1 MRIII
6 YIEIHLNHDQHL
18 PLTMTPKSKIIPEIG
33 FDNEAY
39 IKAQTASI
47 LERVERYNEKLY
59 LEFGGKIMYDYHA
72 SRVLPGFDP
81 NVKMRLLQELKDKT
95 DIILCVHAGDIERKK
110 MRADFGISYDSD
122 ALKTIDDFKEW
133 GIDITAVVITRY
145 RNQPQARSFKNKLE
159 RNGVKVYTHGYT
171 EGYPTDVDLIV
182 SDKGY
187 GANPYIETTKQI
199 VVVTAPG
206 PGSGKLATCL
216 NNLYHE
222 YKQGVKAG
230 YAKFETF
237 PIWNLPL
244 SHKVNIAY
252 EAATVDLKDIVQIDH
267 HHLEAYNIKTVNY
280 NRDNEAFPLLKRILE
295 KITGEEAMYKSP
307 TDMGVNRASMGII
320 NDEVISE
327 ASHQEII
334 RRYFRCAVEY
344 SMGLVE
350 KDALDRSRL
359 IMEKVKAT
367 EEDRS
372 VVEPSRQAA
381 RDARKNGKG
390 SEGMYCGAAIELKD
404 GTIISGKNSPLMHAA
419 SSLILNATKHLAGL
433 PDNILL
439 LPANMIEQVAFMKKE
454 VLTGKVLSLDLEE
467 TLIML
472 GISAIS
478 NPAAQVAVEKLSELR
493 GCEVHLS
500 HIPTPGDEAG
510 LRKLHVNLTCD
521 PEFPSKSLFMGD

>member
-1 MRIII
+1 MAPQ
-6 YIEIHLNHDQHL
+6 HDL
-18 PLTMTPKSKIIPEIG
+18 TPKIG

-39 IKAQTASI
+39 IKEQTASI
-47 LERVERYNEKLY
+47 LERVELYHEKLY

-81 NVKMRLLQELKDKT
+81 NVKMRLLQELRDKT

-145 RNQPQARSFKNKLE
+145 QNQPQATSFKNMLE
-159 RNGVKVYTHGYT
+159 RNGIRVYIHGFT
-171 EGYPTDVDLIV
+171 KGYPTDVDLIV
-182 SDKGY
+182 SDLGY
-187 GANPYIETTKQI
+187 GSNPYIETSKPI
-199 VVVTAPG
+199 VIVTAPG

-216 NNLYHE
+216 SNLYHE
-222 YKQGVKAG
+222 YKHGVKAG

-267 HHLEAYNIKTVNY
+267 HHLEAYNVKTVNY
-280 NRDNEAFPLLKRILE
+280 NRDIEAFPLLKRILE
-295 KITGEEAMYKSP
+295 KITGEGAMYKSP
-307 TDMGVNRASMGII
+307 TDMGVNRASAGIV
-320 NDEVISE
+320 DDTVIAE

-344 SMGLVE
+344 ALGLVDR
-350 KDALDRSRL
+350 DALDRSKL
-359 IMEKVKAT
+359 IMEKVNAT
-367 EEDRS
+367 VEDRR
-372 VVEPSRQAA
+372 VVEPSRLAA
-381 RDARKNGKG
+381 QEARKTGKG
-390 SEGMYCGAAIELKD
+390 NEGMFCGAAIELKD
-404 GTIISGKNSPLMHAA
+404 GTIISGKNSPLMHSA
-419 SSLILNATKHLAGL
+419 SSLILNAAKHLAGL
-433 PDNILL
+433 PDNMLL
-439 LPANMIEQVAFMKKE
+439 LPANMIEQVTFMKKE
-454 VLTGKVLSLDLEE
+454 VLTGKMISLDLEE

-493 GCEVHLS
+493 NCEVHLS

-521 PEFPSKSLFMGD
+521 PEFSSASLFMGK

>member
-1 MRIII
+1 MSPPAATR
-6 YIEIHLNHDQHL
+6 LR
-18 PLTMTPKSKIIPEIG
+18 KG

-39 IKAQTASI
+39 IKEQTASI
-47 LERVERYNEKLY
+47 LKRVERFNEKLY
-59 LEFGGKIMYDYHA
+59 LEFGGKIMFDYHA

-81 NVKMRLLQELKDKT
+81 NVKMRLLQELREKT

-110 MRADFGISYDSD
+110 IRADFGISYDSD

-145 RNQPQARSFKNKLE
+145 QNQPQATSFKNKLE
-159 RNGVKVYTHGYT
+159 RNGIRVYTHAYT

-182 SDKGY
+182 SDQGY
-187 GANPYIETTKQI
+187 GANPYIETTRPI

-222 YKQGVKAG
+222 YKKGIKAG

-237 PIWNLPL
+237 PIWDLPL

-252 EAATVDLKDIVQIDH
+252 EAATVDLKDLVQIDY
-267 HHLEAYNIKTVNY
+267 HHLEAYNVKTVNY
-280 NRDNEAFPLLKRILE
+280 NRDIEAFPLLRRILE
-295 KITGEEAMYKSP
+295 KITGEESMYKSP
-307 TDMGVNRASMGII
+307 TDMGVNRASAGII
-320 NDEVISE
+320 DDAVISE

-344 SMGLVE
+344 ALGLVE
-350 KDALDRSRL
+350 KHTVDWARL
-359 IMEKVKAT
+359 ILEKVHARV
-367 EEDRS
+367 EDRI
-372 VVEPSRQAA
+372 VVKPAREAA
-381 RDARKNGKG
+381 REAREKGKG
-390 SEGMYCGAAIELKD
+390 NEGMFCGAAIELKD
-404 GTIISGKNSPLMHAA
+404 GTILTGKNSTLMHSA

-433 PDNILL
+433 PDNMHL
-439 LPANMIEQVAFMKKE
+439 LPANMIEQVSFLKKD
-454 VLTGKVLSLDLEE
+454 VLTGKMTSLDVEE
-467 TLIML
+467 TLIMM

-478 NPAAQVAVEKLSELR
+478 NPAAQLALEKLAELKH
-493 GCEVHLS
+493 CEVHLT

-510 LRKLHVNLTCD
+510 LRKLQVNLTCD
-521 PEFPSKSLFMGD
+521 PEFPSKSLFLGD

>member
-1 MRIII
+1 MA
-6 YIEIHLNHDQHL
+6 
-18 PLTMTPKSKIIPEIG
+18 PTPEFSQKIG

-39 IKAQTASI
+39 IKEQTASI
-47 LERVERYNEKLY
+47 LERVDRFHEKLY

-81 NVKMRLLQELKDKT
+81 NVKMRLLQELRDKT

-133 GIDITAVVITRY
+133 GIEITAVVITRY
-145 RNQPQARSFKNKLE
+145 QNQPQATSFKNKLE
-159 RNGVKVYTHGYT
+159 RNGIRVYTHGFT
-171 EGYPTDVDLIV
+171 KGYPTDVDLIV
-182 SDKGY
+182 SDLGY
-187 GANPYIETTKQI
+187 GSNAYIETTKPI
-199 VVVTAPG
+199 IVVTAPG

-216 NNLYHE
+216 SNMYHE
-222 YKQGVKAG
+222 YKRGVKAG

-244 SHKVNIAY
+244 FHKVNIAY

-280 NRDNEAFPLLKRILE
+280 NRDIEAFPLLKRILE
-295 KITGEEAMYKSP
+295 KITGEEPMYKSP
-307 TDMGVNRASMGII
+307 TDMGVNRASAGIV
-320 NDEVISE
+320 DDAVISE

-344 SMGLVE
+344 AVGLVDR
-350 KDALDRSRL
+350 DALDRAEL
-359 IMEKVKAT
+359 IMEKVKARVG
-367 EEDRS
+367 DRK
-372 VVEPSRQAA
+372 VVEPARQAA
-381 RDARKNGKG
+381 TDAVEAGKG
-390 SEGMYCGAAIELKD
+390 NEGIYCGAAIELRD
-404 GTIISGKNSPLMHAA
+404 GTIISGKNSPLMHSA
-419 SSLILNATKHLAGL
+419 SSLILNASKYLAGL
-433 PDNILL
+433 PNDMYL
-439 LPANMIEQVAFMKKE
+439 LPANMIEQVTFLKKE
-454 VLTGKVLSLDLEE
+454 VLTGKMVSLDLEE

-478 NPAAQVAVEKLSELR
+478 NPAAQMAIEKLSELR
-493 GCEVHLS
+493 NREVHLT

-521 PEFPSKSLFMGD
+521 PEFSTKSLFLGD